1 MSFLGAWPWGLIL
14 RVAAPLVAVGV
25 LWRGASHALDQVRR
39 EAHDAGQLVVQQR
52 WDNAE
57 RARAEL
63 ARQAEARARQLERED
78 WRRNER
84 IRDEQTRLQAVQASA
99 LAAARNERDGLRADL
114 AALAAE
120 RARDRAVGA
129 DQQAA
134 ERADAAA
141 TLTGQ
146 LLERCEERRE
156 GVARAAGDLARQ
168 VIGLQAWARSSLETC
183 GPPDPP

>member
-1 MSFLGAWPWGLIL
+1 MGWGALVRL
-14 RVAAPLVAVGV
+14 AAPPVALMALLGL
-25 LWRGASHALDQVRR
+25 LWWGASHALDQVRR
-39 EAHDAGQLVVQQR
+39 ESHAAGQLVVQQR
-52 WDNAE
+52 WDQAE
-57 RARAEL
+57 RGRAQAARLAESRARA
-63 ARQAEARARQLERED
+63 LEHED

-84 IRDEQTRLQAVQASA
+84 IRDEQTRLNAVQASA

-114 AALAAE
+114 SALAAQ
-120 RARDRAVGA
+120 RARDRAVGT

-168 VIGLQAWARSSLETC
+168 VIGLQAWVRGALATC
-183 GPPDPP
+183 GAIDDAP